1 MGRRRDA
8 GPLFL
13 AALLLVSVGGAPAW
27 PAEPAAVPE
36 APKGY
41 GWRGDGS
48 GIFPKCTPLAEW
60 NGEPKKSILWSA
72 KVGVSKFSSPTV
84 VGDKVFVVAE
94 PAELI
99 CLDAASGKVLW
110 QKPNGFPELASKTE
124 EKKPKGSPG
133 NVTPTPVSDGRY
145 VYASFGCGIVGCYDL
160 DGARQWLVFLDLPSG
175 TEFGRSAS
183 PLLAGDKLLV
193 SVHHL
198 IALEAKTGKVV
209 WQNEKVPE
217 KYGTPAAVRLGALDV
232 VLAPS
237 GQAVRLKD
245 GVTIGKVPPL
255 AYATPLVK
263 GNVAYFVGPTTTAL
277 ELSAPTEDALK
288 TKILWETD
296 LDGTFYASPV
306 CDSGLFFAAC
316 NEGSFYVLDA
326 GDGKVLLTKELDI
339 PSAAGRDNMPA
350 ANIYPSLSLA
360 GRHLFLS
367 NDIGYTIVLEPAR
380 EYREVRRNRLP
391 EGSGGTPAFAGG
403 RMFARDG
410 QQLLCIGER

>member
-1 MGRRRDA
+1 MRRLSDMASLLPAAFVLASVA
-8 GPLFL
+8 G
-13 AALLLVSVGGAPAW
+13 VSAPS
-27 PAEPAAVPE
+27 AEPARAPE

-48 GIFPKCTPLAEW
+48 GVFPKCTPPIEW
-60 NGEPKKSILWSA
+60 NGEPKKNILWSA
-72 KVGVSKFSSPTV
+72 KVGVSKFSSPIV

-110 QKPNGFPELASKTE
+110 QKPNGFSELAAKTE
-124 EKKPKGSPG
+124 ETKAKGSPG

-160 DGARQWLVFLDLPSG
+160 DGTRQWLVFLDFPPG
-175 TEFGRSAS
+175 TQYGRSAS

-193 SVHHL
+193 SIHHL

-217 KYGTPAAVRLGALDV
+217 RYGTPAVARIGALDV

-245 GVTIGKVPPL
+245 GVTLGKVPPL
-255 AYATPLVK
+255 VYATPLVK

-306 CDSGLFFAAC
+306 CDGGLFFAAC

-326 GDGKVLLTKELDI
+326 GDGKILLTKELDI

-380 EYREVRRNRLP
+380 EYREVRRNRLL